1 MKRAITQIFT
11 LLLLITLAVPA
22 FAGKVL
28 AELEYFYSDDG
39 TLTGKT
45 FNGNRVNFE
54 YDLRGQLLAVKDAQG
69 KDLERYTYDPAGNRL
84 SKTINGVTTTYTY
97 DKANQLVTSTVNGVT
112 THYKYDAAGRMI
124 QAGDKKYIYNGQNKV
139 AEVRQNGKTIAR
151 FEYNIDGQ
159 IAKAI
164 YGDKVEE
171 FIWDGLALIWRSGV
185 TYINEPYVTGGNPV
199 MAGDD
204 VLFNDMLGSTLAVNG
219 NPVEMTSFGETTD
232 KNAFFTG
239 KPMVDE
245 LGFAFLFRDYNPNQ
259 GKWTTTDP
267 LGYPDGW
274 NNLAY
279 CNNKTI
285 ETFDYAGLSSLG
297 YYYYVAGYYYYTAN
311 DLFAPGVPQTSINSF
326 QDALNHYRSGK
337 GGTVAAGPGLIA
349 EMKADKTFAS
359 MLQNL
364 SQRIS
369 EKLLTAK
376 TNETSGTVSNSP
388 GAYRGLE
395 AYPTLGSYRLDIEY
409 NANWTATK
417 WEKESDGRYSRL
429 VSSSFTVYFSGE
441 NAWDFKWNENYNF
454 IQNVTQELLAGYI
467 AGSVGKPKDF
477 IITYSTT
484 HNFSLQVKQYE

>member
-1 MKRAITQIFT
+1 MKRGLKRLC
-11 LLLLITLAVPA
+11 LLLLFVTLTVPA

-28 AELEYFYSDDG
+28 AEIEYFYADDG
-39 TLTGKT
+39 TLIGKA
-45 FNGNRVNFE
+45 FNGKRVNFE
-54 YDLRGQLLAVKDAQG
+54 YDLRGQLLAVKDTQG

-139 AEVRQNGKTIAR
+139 AEVRQNGKTIAK

-171 FIWDGLALIWRSGV
+171 FMWDGLALIWRSGV

-219 NPVEMTSFGETTD
+219 KSVEMTSFGETAD

-239 KPMVDE
+239 KPMIDE
-245 LGFAFLFRDYNPNQ
+245 LGYSFLFRDYNPNQ
-259 GKWTTTDP
+259 GKWQTPDP

-279 CNNKTI
+279 CNNGVTDAIDFAGALI
-285 ETFDYAGLSSLG
+285 ETNAIGI
-297 YYYYVAGYYYYTAN
+297 
-311 DLFAPGVPQTSINSF
+311 DLFNPTWDKYVNAVIEAVILSNTTGGNMILQAKNNTEHKITVSESDCKEIWIGNRWPHCEPGTFDTSS
-326 QDALNHYRSGK
+326 S
-337 GGTVAAGPGLIA
+337 TVYIGLYEYQQGNKIWNPVDGLIH
-349 EMKADKTFAS
+349 ELLHGADIMSNGYA
-359 MLQNL
+359 
-364 SQRIS
+364 
-369 EKLLTAK
+369 KL
-376 TNETSGTVSNSP
+376 NDQQIN
-388 GAYRGLE
+388 
-395 AYPTLGSYRLDIEY
+395 
-409 NANWTATK
+409 
-417 WEKESDGRYSRL
+417 
-429 VSSSFTVYFSGE
+429 
-441 NAWDFKWNENYNF
+441 
-454 IQNVTQELLAGYI
+454 ELLADIRKNTQINEKLNDILKTYP
-467 AGSVGKPKDF
+467 PKGRYNKDSGLLT
-477 IITYSTT
+477 I
-484 HNFSLQVKQYE
+484 YE

>member
-1 MKRAITQIFT
+1 MKRTLTFIVAVAI
-11 LLLLITLAVPA
+11 LVSAVPA
-22 FAGKVL
+22 FAGKVV
-28 AELEYFYSDDG
+28 AEIEYFYADDG
-39 TLTGKT
+39 TLIGKA
-45 FNGNRVNFE
+45 FNGTRVNFE
-54 YDLRGQLLAVKDAQG
+54 YDLRGQLLAVKVASG

-124 QAGDKKYIYNGQNKV
+124 QAGDKKYIYNGNNKV
-139 AEVRQNGKTIAR
+139 VAIWHNGDIIAK

-171 FIWDGLALIWRSGV
+171 FMWDGLALIWRSGV

-239 KPMVDE
+239 KPMIDE
-245 LGFAFLFRDYNPNQ
+245 LGYSFLFRDYSPNQ

-279 CNNKTI
+279 CGNHSNMAIDTDGALWSWA
-285 ETFDYAGLSSLG
+285 TGVVGAGLS
-297 YYYYVAGYYYYTAN
+297 VAGYVVSSLLTES
-311 DLFAPGVPQTSINSF
+311 DITTTGITS
-326 QDALNHYRSGK
+326 A
-337 GGTVAAGPGLIA
+337 AAGGFVAGALAGGMIGDPSAATISTL
-349 EMKADKTFAS
+349 
-359 MLQNL
+359 MLAGATSSAAGQLVNNAVSTTLDPNKQYNYVTLTDGVLRNGVVGVITGILPWNKILAGIVAFETGVLDNVYAYSKEKILNALEQLDQNEKNNL
-364 SQRIS
+364 MQQ
-369 EKLLTAK
+369 EKLM
-376 TNETSGTVSNSP
+376 E
-388 GAYRGLE
+388 
-395 AYPTLGSYRLDIEY
+395 
-409 NANWTATK
+409 
-417 WEKESDGRYSRL
+417 
-429 VSSSFTVYFSGE
+429 
-441 NAWDFKWNENYNF
+441 
-454 IQNVTQELLAGYI
+454 
-467 AGSVGKPKDF
+467 
-477 IITYSTT
+477 
-484 HNFSLQVKQYE
+484 

>member
-1 MKRAITQIFT
+1 MNRTITQICILF
-11 LLLLITLAVPA
+11 LVIALAVPA
-22 FAGKVL
+22 FAGRVI
-28 AELEYFYSDDG
+28 AELEYFYADDG
-39 TLTGKT
+39 TLIGKA
-45 FNGNRVNFE
+45 FNGTRVNFE
-54 YDLRGQLLAVKDAQG
+54 YDLRGQLLAVKDASG

-97 DKANQLVTSTVNGVT
+97 DKANQLVTSTVNGKT

-139 AEVRQNGKTIAR
+139 SEVRQNGKTIAR

-171 FIWDGLALIWRSGV
+171 FMWDGLALIWRSGV

-245 LGFAFLFRDYNPNQ
+245 LGYTFLFRDYNPNQ
-259 GKWTTTDP
+259 GKWTTSDP

-279 CNNKTI
+279 VNNEVIGAVDICGTFI
-285 ETFDYAGLSSLG
+285 EGKVQDAAQAAIDNYINAQALDALLKPLASGSADKDLELKGNFNLVISGIKIEYQVKNFLGTDNESTTLKNQNKSLELSSTLIRTDPTVYNKRNPSG
-297 YYYYVAGYYYYTAN
+297 DSVGPAADVSLKENTIN
-311 DLFAPGVPQTSINSF
+311 LSNLDVSQT
-326 QDALNHYRSGK
+326 QM
-337 GGTVAAGPGLIA
+337 GTTVTVTSLQF
-349 EMKADKTFAS
+349 TFA
-359 MLQNL
+359 
-364 SQRIS
+364 
-369 EKLLTAK
+369 LTGKA
-376 TNETSGTVSNSP
+376 TSTWRSF
-388 GAYRGLE
+388 
-395 AYPTLGSYRLDIEY
+395 I
-409 NANWTATK
+409 
-417 WEKESDGRYSRL
+417 KE
-429 VSSSFTVYFSGE
+429 
-441 NAWDFKWNENYNF
+441 
-454 IQNVTQELLAGYI
+454 
-467 AGSVGKPKDF
+467 
-477 IITYSTT
+477 
-484 HNFSLQVKQYE
+484 

>member
-1 MKRAITQIFT
+1 MKLCITQIFT

-28 AELEYFYSDDG
+28 AEIEYFYSDDG
-39 TLTGKT
+39 TLTGKA

-112 THYKYDAAGRMI
+112 THYKYDAAGRMV
-124 QAGDKKYIYNGQNKV
+124 QAGDKSYIYNGQNKV
-139 AEVRQNGKTIAR
+139 SEVRQNGKTVAK

-204 VLFNDMLGSTLAVNG
+204 VLFNDMLGSTLAVNDKA
-219 NPVEMTSFGETTD
+219 VEMTSFGETGD

-239 KPMVDE
+239 KPMIDE
-245 LGFAFLFRDYNPNQ
+245 LGYSFLFRDYNPNQ

-279 CNNKTI
+279 VNNGVTDA
-285 ETFDYAGLSSLG
+285 FDWLGGWDPDGHRSFTDALCFFILYDGMSLRSDYCDLLTQENINTDKVYASD
-297 YYYYVAGYYYYTAN
+297 AN
-311 DLFAPGVPQTSINSF
+311 MHSMREYKQSVQDAKDAIMARQDLFISYAAAAAAQCIDEASAKSFCPELIKNLGIASHIF
-326 QDALNHYRSGK
+326 QD
-337 GGTVAAGPGLIA
+337 
-349 EMKADKTFAS
+349 
-359 MLQNL
+359 NL
-364 SQRIS
+364 SPVHCPNGEPS
-369 EKLLTAK
+369 TWYPGYLDGW
-376 TNETSGTVSNSP
+376 TNPFNWINHFPEMLSNPSYENVDTYLKWLSNEVSQ
-388 GAYRGLE
+388 
-395 AYPTLGSYRLDIEY
+395 I
-409 NANWTATK
+409 
-417 WEKESDGRYSRL
+417 
-429 VSSSFTVYFSGE
+429 
-441 NAWDFKWNENYNF
+441 
-454 IQNVTQELLAGYI
+454 I
-467 AGSVGKPKDF
+467 AGNKF
-477 IITYSTT
+477 IIKEL
-484 HNFSLQVKQYE
+484 FE